1 MFKWIISITFFIFPL
16 ISVDYSYSDTILK
29 AQNEGIKLNPELIKK
44 REDVEKQ
51 FQKIEKSKSNVENVI
66 KKNQQVIDKIW

>member
-16 ISVDYSYSDTILK
+16 ISEDYSYSDTILK

-44 REDVEKQ
+44 REDVEK
-51 FQKIEKSKSNVENVI
+51 
-66 KKNQQVIDKIW
+66 